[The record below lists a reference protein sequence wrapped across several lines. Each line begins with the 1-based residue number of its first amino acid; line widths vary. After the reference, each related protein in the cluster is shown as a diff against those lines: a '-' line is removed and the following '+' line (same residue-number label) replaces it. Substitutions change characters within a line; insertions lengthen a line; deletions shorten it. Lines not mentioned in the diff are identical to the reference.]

1 MHCLSNSVLIKPCG
15 QNQYNNVF
23 KRGIAVINKG
33 QLVRWNDSKG
43 YGFIRVENA
52 EEGCDV
58 FIHMS
63 ALQHMAR
70 RPLVGDILYF
80 QIETQADAK
89 QRAFSARI
97 EGVESN
103 PETFEDGTEPIKTND
118 KKALDNQV
126 EPAKSI
132 KGMLYRIAIMLVV
145 LAIASFVYNRVSTP
159 NNSGAYSSS
168 AYISSAVAADEQ
180 QISQAFS
187 QQRSGIQVQSAGVVS
202 RLLPDDN
209 KGSRHQRFIITLS
222 SGQTLLIAHNIDLA
236 AKIDSLKIGDRVLF
250 KGEYEYNDR
259 GGVVHWTHHDPKG
272 RHVAGWLKHQGQTYQ

>member
-1 MHCLSNSVLIKPCG
+1 M
-15 QNQYNNVF
+15 
-23 KRGIAVINKG
+23 INKG

-63 ALQHMAR
+63 VLQHMAR

-103 PETFEDGTEPIKTND
+103 LETSDDGTELIKTND
-118 KKALDNQV
+118 KKAPDNQV

-145 LAIASFVYNRVSTP
+145 LAIASFIYNRVSTP
-159 NNSGAYSSS
+159 NSSGAYSSS

-180 QISQAFS
+180 LISQAFS
-187 QQRSGIQVQSAGVVS
+187 QQQTGIQVQSAGVVS

-209 KGSRHQRFIITLS
+209 NGSRHQRFIITLS

-236 AKIDSLKIGDRVLF
+236 AKIDSLKVGDRVLF

>member
-1 MHCLSNSVLIKPCG
+1 M
-15 QNQYNNVF
+15 
-23 KRGIAVINKG
+23 INKG

-52 EEGCDV
+52 EEGSDV

-80 QIETQADAK
+80 QIEIQADAK
-89 QRAFSARI
+89 QRAFSVRI

-103 PETFEDGTEPIKTND
+103 LDTSEDGTEPIKIND
-118 KKALDNQV
+118 KKALNNQV

-145 LAIASFVYNRVSTP
+145 LAIASFVYNRVSPP
-159 NNSGAYSSS
+159 NSSGAYSSS
-168 AYISSAVAADEQ
+168 AYISSVVAADEQ
-180 QISQAFS
+180 HEQQICQAFS
-187 QQRSGIQVQSAGVVS
+187 QQQSGIQVQSAGVVS

-259 GGVVHWTHHDPKG
+259 GGVVHWTHHDPKD
-272 RHVAGWLKHQGQTYQ
+272 RHVAGWLKHHGQTYQ